1 MKVDR
6 AQDLYEILEISPNA
20 SQETIDRVFRHLAQR
35 YHPDRAGAD
44 QSDRFDQ
51 IVKAHDTLRD
61 PETRAAYDARHL
73 KNVDY
78 RWSLVEEAI
87 DMDTFERDRRIQE
100 RVLSVLYV
108 QRKRDMRSPGFGA
121 FELERMT
128 GCPQEMLEFH
138 LWYLREKGWIMRTE
152 NGLLAISSEGVDQT
166 LSFHQNAGAQKRIT
180 RNKAEPE
187 LP

>member
-1 MKVDR
+1 MSVDR

-35 YHPDRAGAD
+35 YHPDRAGVG

-51 IVKAHDTLRD
+51 IVKAHDILRD
-61 PETRAAYDARHL
+61 PEKRAAYDARHF

-78 RWSLVEEAI
+78 QWSLVEEAV
-87 DMDTFERDRRIQE
+87 DTDTFERDRRIQE
-100 RVLSVLYV
+100 RVLSVLYI
-108 QRKRDMRSPGFGA
+108 QRKRDMRSPGFGV
-121 FELERMT
+121 FEIERMT

-152 NGLLAISSEGVDQT
+152 DGKLAITGNGVDQT
-166 LSFHQNAGAQKRIT
+166 LAFHQNAGAQRRIT
-180 RNKAEPE
+180 RDTEDPD